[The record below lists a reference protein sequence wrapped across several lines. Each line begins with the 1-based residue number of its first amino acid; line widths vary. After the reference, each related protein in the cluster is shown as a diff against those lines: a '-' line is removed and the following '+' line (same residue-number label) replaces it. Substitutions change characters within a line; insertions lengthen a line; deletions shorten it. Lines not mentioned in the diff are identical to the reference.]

1 MTGNADAVA
10 RTAGRPSIVRV
21 TSHPR
26 HRLTLATAPRTM
38 RPALRR
44 PPRGVITADQG
55 GADGQRAFHP
65 GARHGRP
72 ASSRSPPLSAR
83 RASQGA

>member
-1 MTGNADAVA
+1 MIKVAEWGTGMMGQGLLGYILD
-10 RTAGRPSIVRV
+10 RPKDID
-21 TSHPR
+21 
-26 HRLTLATAPRTM
+26 LC
-38 RPALRR
+38 
-44 PPRGVITADQG
+44 GVITADQG